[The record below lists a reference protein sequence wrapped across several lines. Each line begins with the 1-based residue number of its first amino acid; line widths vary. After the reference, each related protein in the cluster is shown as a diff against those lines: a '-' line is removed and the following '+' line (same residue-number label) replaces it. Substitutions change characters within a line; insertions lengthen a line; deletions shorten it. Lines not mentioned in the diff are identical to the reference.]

1 MSNMKYFEFLNL
13 TKEQLRSKMPVKN
26 DTTGLKDSEEVKG
39 LSTELDLIINLKE
52 KLMEHIN
59 KLFQTL
65 NEENVNT
72 HMIKV
77 LQKKTTEQAVIAENK
92 LKYEAEIKKIEEI
105 NGLTAKSKQK
115 ITDKNEKFA
124 QLKYVSIKIFQENEK
139 FCADL
144 ESYIQ
149 LFNQK
154 CVALSHGLG
163 FYSEF
168 NNRLNLLNQKIQDF
182 VYARDIEKNGL
193 LENFNTGSSINT
205 NIFNPSLLNPNTN
218 VITNMDYQYNY
229 QPSCKHYSLYP
240 NNQTNQSYN
249 SYTNFHGYK

>member
-1 MSNMKYFEFLNL
+1 MKYFEFLNL
-13 TKEQLRSKMPVKN
+13 TKDQMRSKMPVKN

-39 LSTELDLIINLKE
+39 LSAELDIILNLKE

-72 HMIKV
+72 QMVKV
-77 LQKKTTEQAVIAENK
+77 LHKKTTEQAILAENK
-92 LKYEAEIKKIEEI
+92 VKYEAEIKKIEEI
-105 NGLTAKSKQK
+105 NGLIAQSKQN
-115 ITDKNEKFA
+115 IMNLNEKFA
-124 QLKYVSIKIFQENEK
+124 KLKYVSMKVFQENEK
-139 FCADL
+139 FCNDI

-168 NNRLNLLNQKIQDF
+168 NNRLNHLNQKITDF
-182 VYARDIEKNGL
+182 ILARDIEKNGVL
-193 LENFNTGSSINT
+193 QSLSGGSNINT
-205 NIFNPSLLNPNTN
+205 NIFTSSLLNPNTN
-218 VITNMDYQYNY
+218 IITNMDYQYNY
-229 QPSCKHYSLYP
+229 QPSCKHYTQYP
-240 NNQTNQSYN
+240 NNQTNQSFN
-249 SYTNFHGYK
+249 SYTNFQGFK